1 MNEEPEVMLLSGERV
16 NEALFEWIVGLLGK
30 GHVISVSEDDY
41 VSIVPGV
48 HEDLTFCIQNSPS
61 HPRDPARSARAEDA
75 ALRQHPHD

>member
-1 MNEEPEVMLLSGERV
+1 MSEEPEVMLLSGERV

-30 GHVISVSEDDY
+30 GHAISVSEDDY

-61 HPRDPARSARAEDA
+61 TRAI
-75 ALRQHPHD
+75 LHDLLAPKTLH